1 LRITDVRIERV
12 ERRLDPPFRAAWDP
26 SPRCVSEATL
36 VFVNT
41 DEGITGVGSGDTMS
55 DFSRYAH
62 LFVGE
67 DPMRMVRHVKVLET
81 LSFHAGRYW
90 PMEVALWDLVG
101 KICGQPVSNLFG
113 GAADRVPAYAS
124 TGALMNPIDRARS
137 ALACRDRG
145 FKAIKLRVDPW
156 RFEEG
161 VEAVE
166 AVRDAVGDSMD
177 VMVDINQAW
186 RMAGDPTPSID
197 PAAARKIAWR
207 LEGLDVLWLEEPL
220 PLTDVEG
227 LKSLGASGSLRVAG
241 GEMVRTPE
249 ELLHLLRSDALD
261 VYQPDVVLSIGMM
274 RCRTIAELA
283 LASGRWFTP
292 HTWTDG
298 GIGIL
303 ANLHVTAGVGGGP
316 YIEFP
321 YDPPGWAA
329 EARDFLLAEPL
340 DIDAEGYLK
349 VPDRPGLGIEL
360 SEDVLEAIAE
370 VDGASGVKAGPRPAR
385 SRQVP

>member
-1 LRITDVRIERV
+1 MRITDVRIESV
-12 ERRLDPPFRAAWDP
+12 VRRLDPPFRAAWDP
-26 SPRCVSEATL
+26 SPRRVSEATL
-36 VFVNT
+36 VFVDT

-62 LFVGE
+62 FFVGE

-124 TGALMNPIDRARS
+124 TGALMDPIDRARS

-186 RMAGDPTPSID
+186 RMAGDPTSSID
-197 PAAARKIAWR
+197 PAAARKIARR

-227 LKSLGASGSLRVAG
+227 LKSLGASGSMRVAG

-360 SEDVLEAIAE
+360 SEDVLEAIAK
-370 VDGASGVKAGPRPAR
+370 VDAAPDGSPPTVRVG
-385 SRQVP
+385 

>member
-1 LRITDVRIERV
+1 MARD
-12 ERRLDPPFRAAWDP
+12 LDPPFRAAWDP
-26 SPRCVSEATL
+26 DPRRATEATL
-36 VFVNT
+36 VFVDT

-55 DFSRYAH
+55 DFSRYANH
-62 LFVGE
+62 FVGE
-67 DPMRMVRHVKVLET
+67 DPMRMSRHVRVLET

-90 PMEVALWDLVG
+90 PLEAALWDLVG

-113 GAADRVPAYAS
+113 GVTDRVPAYAS
-124 TGALMNPIDRARS
+124 TGALTDPADRARS

-166 AVRDAVGDSMD
+166 AVRDAVGRSMD

-186 RMAGDPTPSID
+186 RMAGDARRSID
-197 PAAARKIAWR
+197 PAAAREIAGR
-207 LEGLDVLWLEEPL
+207 LRELDVLWLEEPL
-220 PLTDVEG
+220 PLTDVQG
-227 LKSLGASGSLRVAG
+227 LGSLRASGSPRVAG

-249 ELLHLLRSDALD
+249 ELLRLLREDALD
-261 VYQPDVVLSIGMM
+261 VYQPDVVLSVGMM
-274 RCRTIAELA
+274 RCRMIAELA

-298 GIGIL
+298 GIGLL

-316 YIEFP
+316 YLEFP
-321 YDPPGWAA
+321 YDPPGWSPQ
-329 EARDFLLAEPL
+329 ARDFLLAEPL
-340 DIDAEGYLK
+340 DIDPEGYLQ
-349 VPDRPGLGIEL
+349 VPDRPGLGVEL
-360 SEDVLEAIAE
+360 NEEVLEAVAKAGQDA
-370 VDGASGVKAGPRPAR
+370 DGAEAVRVG
-385 SRQVP
+385 

>member
-370 VDGASGVKAGPRPAR
+370 VDAAPDGSPPTVRVG
-385 SRQVP
+385 